1 MSFDHIRLLY
11 VNVKCKSALTFY
23 SCVQYLQLS
32 KMVILDE
39 TVMVVYKIENV
50 APVIA

>member
-1 MSFDHIRLLY
+1 MNRH
-11 VNVKCKSALTFY
+11 VKCKSALTFY

-39 TVMVVYKIENV
+39 RVMVVNKIENV
-50 APVIA
+50 APVISRNRVRLRL